1 MEAPLPTAGDNVA
14 APAGPRPPSPEHSA
28 RIRLRAL
35 VALGFGR
42 AWEGILPKIS
52 VAFGALL
59 TLVMLS
65 IAIAAARRDV
75 DLQNVATA
83 TARVLGW
90 GAGVLA
96 AFAAAARAL
105 DRDRDDGYFALLESR
120 GAHLGAYLWA
130 RIGGLALLLL
140 VVVAGGT
147 LVTGLGATMA
157 ARSGTSALAALH
169 GTAVGVVYAAA
180 FSVTVA
186 PLSMAALGA
195 RSRAGGYGV
204 LFLVLI
210 LPELLA
216 SISGGLVPEPW
227 TDVVSIPSALDSLR
241 EGLSTP
247 LDPARCARAVFAL
260 AIVVALATLVVRSQA
275 AIRRKPA

>member
-1 MEAPLPTAGDNVA
+1 
-14 APAGPRPPSPEHSA
+14 
-28 RIRLRAL
+28 
-35 VALGFGR
+35 VALGFRR
-42 AWEGILPKIS
+42 AWEGILPKVS

-59 TLVMLS
+59 TVIMLS
-65 IAIAAARRDV
+65 IAIAAARQDV
-75 DLQNVATA
+75 DLHNVAAA

-147 LVTGLGATMA
+147 LITGLAATLA
-157 ARSGTSALAALH
+157 ARSGTSALAALR
-169 GTAVGVVYAAA
+169 GTAAGVAYAVA

-186 PLSMAALGA
+186 PLAMAALGA
-195 RSRAGGYGV
+195 RSRTGGYGV
-204 LFLVLI
+204 LFLVLVV
-210 LPELLA
+210 PELMA
-216 SISGGLVPEPW
+216 SVTSELVPEPW
-227 TDVVSIPSALDSLR
+227 GDVVSIPAALDSLR
-241 EGLSTP
+241 EGLNAP

-260 AIVVALATLVVRSQA
+260 AVVIVLATLVVRSQA

>member
-1 MEAPLPTAGDNVA
+1 MEASLPTAGDVET
-14 APAGPRPPSPEHSA
+14 APAGPRPPAPEHA
-28 RIRLRAL
+28 GRVRRRAL
-35 VALGFGR
+35 VALGFRR
-42 AWEGILPKIS
+42 AWEGILPKVS

-59 TLVMLS
+59 TVIMLS
-65 IAIAAARRDV
+65 IAIAAARQDV
-75 DLQNVATA
+75 DLHNVAAA

-147 LVTGLGATMA
+147 LITG
-157 ARSGTSALAALH
+157 LAALR
-169 GTAVGVVYAAA
+169 GTAAGVAYAVA

-186 PLSMAALGA
+186 PLAMAALGA
-195 RSRAGGYGV
+195 RSRTGGYGV
-204 LFLVLI
+204 LFLVLVV
-210 LPELLA
+210 PELMA
-216 SISGGLVPEPW
+216 SVTSELVPEPW
-227 TDVVSIPSALDSLR
+227 GDVVSIPAALDSLR
-241 EGLSTP
+241 EGLNAP

-260 AIVVALATLVVRSQA
+260 AGVIVLATLVVRSQA

>member
-1 MEAPLPTAGDNVA
+1 MPTAADVET
-14 APAGPRPPSPEHSA
+14 APAGPRPPAPERA
-28 RIRLRAL
+28 RQVRLRAL

-42 AWEGILPKIS
+42 AWEGILPKVS

-59 TLVMLS
+59 TVIMLS

-75 DLQNVATA
+75 DLHNVATA

-147 LVTGLGATMA
+147 LITGLAATLA
-157 ARSGTSALAALH
+157 ARSGTSALVALR
-169 GTAVGVVYAAA
+169 GTVAGVAYAVA

-186 PLSMAALGA
+186 PLAMAALGA
-195 RSRAGGYGV
+195 RSRTGGYGV

-210 LPELLA
+210 LPELMA
-216 SISGGLVPEPW
+216 SVTSELVPEPW
-227 TDVVSIPSALDSLR
+227 GDVVSIPAALDSLCN
-241 EGLSTP
+241 GLSSP

-260 AIVVALATLVVRSQA
+260 GVVIALATLVVRSQA
-275 AIRRKPA
+275 ALRRKPA